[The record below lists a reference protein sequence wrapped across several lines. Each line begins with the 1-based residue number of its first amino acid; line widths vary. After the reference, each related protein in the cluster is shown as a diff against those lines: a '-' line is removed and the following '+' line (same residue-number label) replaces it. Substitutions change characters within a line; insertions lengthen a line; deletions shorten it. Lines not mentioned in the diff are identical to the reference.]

1 MHDLTILLN
10 LGGIAAIALGA
21 VAFLWRVSQPR
32 TTQHADFV
40 LGYPADQF
48 PAHDVVGSPALQALT
63 ATQGRL
69 LSIYT
74 GLSPASD
81 TANVLYTFLQELRA
95 IMDLAYR
102 VALVTRAYG
111 QPAQL
116 EQLVSEVQ
124 AIEKELA
131 DYVIERLLAYE
142 ADGQMD
148 LLTRRL
154 EALQQ
159 CARDLIP
166 AAESH
171 VPLLHDQHTARTTT
185 ALSTRARSS

>member
-1 MHDLTILLN
+1 MDDLTTLLN

-48 PAHDVVGSPALQALT
+48 PAHDVVGTPALQALT
-63 ATQGRL
+63 ETQARL

-74 GLSPASD
+74 GLSPATE
-81 TANVLYTFLQELRA
+81 TANVLYTFLHELRA

-111 QPAQL
+111 QPTQL
-116 EQLVSEVQ
+116 DQLVREVQ

-142 ADGQMD
+142 ADSQMD

-154 EALQQ
+154 AALQQ

-166 AAESH
+166 AAEGQ
-171 VPLLHDQHTARTTT
+171 VPLLHDETAARPTT
-185 ALSTRARSS
+185 ALSTRARS